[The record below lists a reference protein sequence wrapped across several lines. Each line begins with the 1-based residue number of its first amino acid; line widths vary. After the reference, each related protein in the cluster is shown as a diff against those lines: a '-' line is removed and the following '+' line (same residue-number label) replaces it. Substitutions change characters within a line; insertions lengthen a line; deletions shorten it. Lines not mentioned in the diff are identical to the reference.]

1 MPGPDRLN
9 FGIFMAP
16 FHRIGENPTL
26 ALQRDLELVQRL
38 DRLGYDEAWIGEHHS
53 AGYEIIA
60 SPEVFI
66 AAAAERTRHIRLG
79 TGVSSLPYHHPL
91 ILADRMVL
99 LDHLTMGRAM
109 FGVGPGALPSD
120 AFMMGIDP
128 LRQREMMDES
138 LDAILALLRTDEPV
152 NRETDWFTL
161 RNARLQMRPYSRP
174 HMEVAVAAQVSPAGP
189 RTAGKFGC
197 SLLSLGATTTGGFDV
212 LGNQWGIAE
221 EKAAEFGQTIDR
233 ARWRLVGPMHI
244 APTMEQARKEVEF
257 GLPAWVDYF
266 QRVAALPLVG
276 DSTETQDMVDAMNA
290 TGLAVIGT
298 PDDAVRQL
306 ERLWDKSRGFG
317 TYLFM
322 AHDWADR
329 DATHRSYELFM
340 RFVAPRFQGTLPRL
354 ETSRDWAAA
363 NRGEFIGRAIQAVG
377 KAIQDHVAEKAERT
391 PKAS

>member
-9 FGIFMAP
+9 FGIFIAP

-26 ALQRDLELVQRL
+26 ALRRDLELVAWL
-38 DRLGYDEAWIGEHHS
+38 DRLGYDEAWFGEHHS

-60 SPEVFI
+60 SPEVFM
-66 AAAAERTRHIRLG
+66 AAAAERTRDIRLG
-79 TGVSSLPYHHPL
+79 TGVVSLPYHHPL
-91 ILADRMVL
+91 MVADRMVL

-138 LDAILALLRTDEPV
+138 LDAILALFRTDEPV
-152 NRETDWFTL
+152 NRETDWFVL

-189 RTAGKFGC
+189 RTAGKYGC
-197 SLLSLGATTTGGFDV
+197 SLLSLGATTAGGFDV

-221 EKAAEFGQTIDR
+221 EKAAEHGQSLDR
-233 ARWRLVGPMHI
+233 GRWRLVGPMHV
-244 APTMEQARKEVEF
+244 APTMDQARKEVEF

-276 DSTETQDMVDAMNA
+276 EAKDTQDMVDAMNA

-298 PDDAVRQL
+298 PEDAARQI
-306 ERLWDKSRGFG
+306 ERLWEKSQGFG

-329 DATHRSYELFM
+329 DATHRSYELFA
-340 RFVAPRFQGTLPRL
+340 RFVAPRFQGTLRRL
-354 ETSRDWAAA
+354 ERSRDWAAE
-363 NRGEFIGRAIQAVG
+363 NRGEFIGRAVQAIG
-377 KAIQDHVAEKAERT
+377 KAIQDHVAEKVERT
-391 PKAS
+391 QKAS